1 MMKKTIAL
9 ILALLLVGAMFAG
22 CSKSDSGK
30 TDGGNSG
37 SSENKGDEGDAGKSE
52 EPAAPEWT
60 WPLAE
65 QKTVSVWLQ
74 WTNDYVE
81 KPEDL
86 LAIQQI
92 EKNTNVKVEWTTVD
106 GTTAQEQFGL
116 MLASQKYPDIIRG
129 INSYYP
135 GGTQKGV
142 DDGVL
147 ADITDVV
154 DEYMPNYQKLRKT
167 SPQLEKDTV
176 TDDGRINGP
185 WTITS
190 YFGSSDV
197 VGERVW
203 DGVCV
208 RKDWLD
214 ELGLDFPRTI
224 DDWEKTLV
232 AVKEAHPECEAP
244 LMIGSN
250 GADGLSSFLS
260 AYGCLKEFYKDGNTV
275 KYGPMEDGY
284 KEWLTLF
291 HDWYSRGLIDPNFM
305 TNGADILCPAD
316 YLGTGKAFSGLEL
329 WGLTD
334 VVLKQQGYN
343 NEENFLIRATSQ
355 PVLKEGDTPQIGLD
369 TSSLIKE
376 QIGIAKSTPDL
387 ELTLRYL
394 DYWYSDE
401 CMLLD
406 SVGIEGESYTVDDS
420 GVYHLTDKMQ
430 QMVDEG
436 KVNTLSEAM
445 YCYTLGTSDFGLYN
459 WGMFDP
465 IYEGNPAL
473 DAYDEFNKSQFDLM
487 LPSSM
492 TNTDAENTEFVA
504 MYTDIQTLANENT
517 VKFIT
522 GEKSLDEWDD
532 FVAQLK
538 SYGIER
544 CIELK
549 QAALDRY
556 NNR

>member
-1 MMKKTIAL
+1 MMKRTIAL
-9 ILALLLVGAMFAG
+9 ILALLMVAALFAG
-22 CSKSDSGK
+22 CSKKADSGS
-30 TDGGNSG
+30 NSG
-37 SSENKGDEGDAGKSE
+37 SSGNAE
-52 EPAAPEWT
+52 EAKEWT

-65 QKTVSVWLQ
+65 NKTVSVWLQ

-81 KPEDL
+81 KPNDL
-86 LAIQQI
+86 YAIQVI
-92 EKNTNVKVEWTTVD
+92 EKNTNVTVDWTTVD

-129 INSYYP
+129 VNSYYP

-147 ADITDVV
+147 ADLTDVV
-154 DEYMPNYQKLRKT
+154 DQYMPTYQKLRK
-167 SPQLEKDTV
+167 SNAQLEKDTL
-176 TDDGRINGP
+176 TDEGHIIGP

-190 YFGSSDV
+190 YFGSSNV
-197 VGERVW
+197 TGERVW
-203 DGVCV
+203 AGICV

-224 DDWEKTLV
+224 DDWDKTLT
-232 AVKEAHPECEAP
+232 AVKEAYPDCEAP

-250 GADGLSSFLS
+250 GADSFSSFLS
-260 AYGCLKEFYKDGNTV
+260 AYGVLKDFYKEDKTV
-275 KYGPMEDGY
+275 KYGPLEDGY
-284 KEWLTLF
+284 KEWVTLM

-305 TNGADILCPAD
+305 TNGANIMAPSD
-316 YLGTGKAFSGLEL
+316 YFGTGKCFAGMEL

-334 VVLKQQGYN
+334 KVLTTQGYN
-343 NEENFLIRATSQ
+343 TDDKFLIRATST
-355 PVLKEGDTPQIGLD
+355 PVLKEGDTPQIGFD

-376 QIGIAKSTPDL
+376 QNGIAKSTPDL
-387 ELTLRYL
+387 ELTCRYL
-394 DYWYSDE
+394 DYWYTDE

-406 SVGIEGESYTVDDS
+406 SVGIEGDSYTVDDK

-430 QMVDEG
+430 KMVEEG
-436 KVNTLSEAM
+436 KVNTVSEAVYM
-445 YCYTLGTSDFGLYN
+445 YSLGTSDFGLYN

-487 LPSSM
+487 IPSSVTM
-492 TNTDAENTEFVA
+492 TDAENTEYVA
-504 MYTDIQTLANENT
+504 MYTDIETLANENT

-522 GEKSLDEWDD
+522 GEKDLAEWDD

-538 SYGIER
+538 QYGIER

-556 NNR
+556 YAR